1 MKPSVIAVVGGK
13 KSGKTTTIELL
24 TKELTKRG
32 YKIAAVKHI
41 PEPNFTIDR
50 EGKDTWR
57 YAQAGATTVVGV
69 SADEIATIEKTRQND
84 LTLKSI
90 MQKCRGN
97 DLVFLEGFREL
108 VANDEK
114 IHKILVVNSAEEGM
128 HDLKAFRSIIAL
140 TGPLQPRLGRLHI
153 PYVDV
158 CKNVKKLADLIE
170 KTVMKTEAT

>member
-1 MKPSVIAVVGGK
+1 MKQAVIAVVGGK
-13 KSGKTTTIELL
+13 KSGKTTAIELL
-24 TKELTKRG
+24 TKELTERG

-57 YAQAGATTVVGV
+57 YAQAGATTIVGV

-90 MQKCRGN
+90 MQTCGGS
-97 DLVFLEGFREL
+97 DLVFLEGFRKL
-108 VANDEK
+108 VAKDEK
-114 IHKILVVNSAEEGM
+114 IHKILVVNSLEEAM
-128 HDLKAFRSIIAL
+128 RDLKTFRPIIAL
-140 TGPLQPRLGRLHI
+140 TGPTRPKIDDLHI

-158 CKNVKKLADLIE
+158 CKNAGQLADLVE
-170 KTVMKTEAT
+170 KTVFKKTAT